1 MSATTAIFSLTNSN
15 AVSTGFKNR
24 KLHCNNGAVAKTTS
38 RYSPSSLMKPW
49 PLASRFSPL
58 ISPTVKSSVFRRFDT
73 LMEWQECKVRKKV
86 EVPVSVA
93 YGLYSERESI
103 PRWMTFISSVKVL
116 KDKSDLSRWTLK
128 YSAFG
133 QNLEY
138 SWLAKNLQAR
148 VASTLFPLPNQKIH
162 WISLEGL
169 PNRGTVR
176 FFPEGPSSCEVELT
190 FAYEVPLLL
199 VPFATAL
206 QPLMQGMI
214 KDSLELFAEIAKTT
228 KTT

>member
-1 MSATTAIFSLTNSN
+1 
-15 AVSTGFKNR
+15 
-24 KLHCNNGAVAKTTS
+24 
-38 RYSPSSLMKPW
+38 MKPW

-138 SWLAKNLQAR
+138 SWLAKNLQASI
-148 VASTLFPLPNQKIH
+148 ASTLFVIPLPNQKIH

-176 FFPEGPSSCEVELT
+176 FFPQGPSSCEVELT

>member
-1 MSATTAIFSLTNSN
+1 MSATAIFSLTNSN
-15 AVSTGFKNR
+15 AVAATVFCNR
-24 KLHCNNGAVAKTTS
+24 NLHSNNAAVAAKPSS
-38 RYSPSSLMKPW
+38 RYSLSSSSSLMKPC

-58 ISPTVKSSVFRRFDT
+58 ISPTSKSSVFRRFDT
-73 LMEWQECKVRKKV
+73 LMEWQECKVKKKV

-128 YSAFG
+128 YKAFG

-138 SWLAKNLQAR
+138 SWLAKNLQ
-148 VASTLFPLPNQKIH
+148 PLPNQKIH

-176 FFPEGPSSCEVELT
+176 FFPQGPSSCEVELT

-199 VPFATAL
+199 IPFATAL

-214 KDSLELFAEIAKTT
+214 KDSLEQFAEIAKST

>member
-1 MSATTAIFSLTNSN
+1 MSATAIFSLTNSN
-15 AVSTGFKNR
+15 AFATVFCNR
-24 KLHCNNGAVAKTTS
+24 KLQCRNSVAKPNS
-38 RYSPSSLMKPW
+38 RYSSPSSSLLKPW
-49 PLASRFSPL
+49 SLASRFSPL
-58 ISPTVKSSVFRRFDT
+58 ISPTKSFNTSVLKRFDT
-73 LMEWQECKVRKKV
+73 LMEWQECKVKKKV

-93 YGLYSERESI
+93 YGLYSQRESI

-128 YSAFG
+128 YKAFG

-138 SWLAKNLQAR
+138 SWLARNLQ
-148 VASTLFPLPNQKIH
+148 PLPNQKIH

-176 FFPEGPSSCEVELT
+176 FFPQGPSSCEVELT

-199 VPFATAL
+199 IPFATAL

-214 KDSLELFAEIAKTT
+214 KDSLEQFAEIAKST

>member
-1 MSATTAIFSLTNSN
+1 MSATAIFSLTNSN
-15 AVSTGFKNR
+15 AVSTVFSNR

-38 RYSPSSLMKPW
+38 RYSPSSLMKLS
-49 PLASRFSPL
+49 PLSSRFSPL
-58 ISPTVKSSVFRRFDT
+58 LSPTAKSSVFRRLDT

-103 PRWMTFISSVKVL
+103 PKWMTFISSVKVL

-138 SWLAKNLQAR
+138 SWLAKNLQA
-148 VASTLFPLPNQKIH
+148 SSFNTLCYTSPEPENTLDFSGRPSQQGYCSVFPA
-162 WISLEGL
+162 
-169 PNRGTVR
+169 R
-176 FFPEGPSSCEVELT
+176 T
-190 FAYEVPLLL
+190 FI
-199 VPFATAL
+199 
-206 QPLMQGMI
+206 M
-214 KDSLELFAEIAKTT
+214 
-228 KTT
+228 

>member
-1 MSATTAIFSLTNSN
+1 MSATTAIFSVTNSN
-15 AVSTGFKNR
+15 AVSTVFSNR
-24 KLHCNNGAVAKTTS
+24 KLHCNNGAVAKPTS

-138 SWLAKNLQAR
+138 SWLAKNLQA
-148 VASTLFPLPNQKIH
+148 SSFNTLC
-162 WISLEGL
+162 L

-176 FFPEGPSSCEVELT
+176 FFPQGPSSCEVELT

-214 KDSLELFAEIAKTT
+214 KDSLELFAEIAKST